1 MPLLVLGLGQLLVEL
16 LDLLVLWLQGQLGML
31 YPIWGLLDQLKL
43 KAGRRGLQAGPD
55 LSVLSP
61 LGVDPLLELG

>member
-1 MPLLVLGLGQLLVEL
+1 
-16 LDLLVLWLQGQLGML
+16 ML

-55 LSVLSP
+55 LSVLSR